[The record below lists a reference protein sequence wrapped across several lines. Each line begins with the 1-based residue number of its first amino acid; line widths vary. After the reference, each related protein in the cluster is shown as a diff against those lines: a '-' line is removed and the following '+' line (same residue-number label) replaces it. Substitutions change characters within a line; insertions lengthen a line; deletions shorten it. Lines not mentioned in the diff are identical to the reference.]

1 MVRREILRRP
11 FPLGAFETR
20 PGALVRPV
28 SPLSSMR
35 DVSPSAPPSP
45 TWGRGRRVAPSPR
58 YLVLARVAQ
67 FGHRHQGVQ
76 RLAVSRYW
84 PGRWS
89 ERCPTWLPNRCGA
102 KKWTAAEVALP
113 LDTDWPSYGSP
124 RRKWAFLRLTKQK
137 STEATAYLL
146 MTFVACAP
154 TCPA

>member
-1 MVRREILRRP
+1 VRRETLRRP

-20 PGALVRPV
+20 PRSSRQARFASQLHAGRFPERSAFTDVGQRAPRRAFALIPCARPRGTIRT
-28 SPLSSMR
+28 STPGR
-35 DVSPSAPPSP
+35 PAP
-45 TWGRGRRVAPSPR
+45 RRQP
-58 YLVLARVAQ
+58 VLARA
-67 FGHRHQGVQ
+67 
-76 RLAVSRYW
+76 
-84 PGRWS
+84 WS